1 MLFFLMVADHRSYDA
16 MFAMYC
22 RSLVPQLVK
31 NTVIQK
37 IHHNFQ
43 GIPSAGP
50 DECAKMCSN
59 VKDCVAWTLRLTY
72 VRSFLL
78 LIYFFLK
85 DKSMLAEEP
94 LHEALGIKLQSHTL
108 GLGKALLK

>member
-59 VKDCVAWTLRLTY
+59 VKDCAAWTLRLTC

-94 LHEALGIKLQSHTL
+94 LHEGIKHKSHRL
-108 GLGKALLK
+108 GLGNALLQ